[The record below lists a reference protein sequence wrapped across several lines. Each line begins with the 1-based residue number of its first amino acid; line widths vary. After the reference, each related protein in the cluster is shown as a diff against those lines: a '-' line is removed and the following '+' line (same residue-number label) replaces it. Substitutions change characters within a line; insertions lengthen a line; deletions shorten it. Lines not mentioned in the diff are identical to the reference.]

1 MKIKH
6 ERTTSGIANKG
17 FSGLRRFVLRFKL
30 SCTMIGNRPQ
40 SLTGHTADRYASC
53 AAFLT
58 DDTNHIIKNKT
69 MKTIIFGILL
79 GIAAGIIDVIPMIIK
94 KLTWDANISAFVMW
108 VIVGFLIATTDLNMN
123 PILKGILIAFL
134 VLTPCAVLIG
144 WKEPKSLIP
153 IFVMT
158 LILGGLLGFLIPR
171 LTNN

>member
-1 MKIKH
+1 MYLDGKNRAVLSSHRDSFVAKVP
-6 ERTTSGIANKG
+6 
-17 FSGLRRFVLRFKL
+17 GLCPDASSSNAFA
-30 SCTMIGNRPQ
+30 IIPPG
-40 SLTGHTADRYASC
+40 RYASC

-94 KLTWDANISAFVMW
+94 KLTWDANISAFLMW

-134 VLTPCAVLIG
+134 VLTPCAILIG

-158 LILGGLLGFLIPR
+158 LILGGLLGFLIPK
-171 LTNN
+171 LINN

>member
-1 MKIKH
+1 
-6 ERTTSGIANKG
+6 
-17 FSGLRRFVLRFKL
+17 
-30 SCTMIGNRPQ
+30 
-40 SLTGHTADRYASC
+40 
-53 AAFLT
+53 
-58 DDTNHIIKNKT
+58 

-108 VIVGFLIATTDLNMN
+108 VIVGFLLATTDLNMN